1 MVNRFTVAYCD
12 KESFYSLFVIAVLK
26 KIGKRLVG
34 GWRRGPGQPLHRSC
48 QQISDLLV
56 WKKATLHLQICT
68 RVRRCKRRDVGTC
81 SRDGTFHFP
90 GSALSYSYR
99 GTADMNDGGARG
111 SLPHGLLHLSQS
123 SVVSVLAPSVHTRST
138 TTLTGAGDQ
147 SSKLP
152 ECTGSRVKN
161 FHTSNNCKP
170 GAALEE
176 RERPTLPQWRARKE
190 EQWRKRGVW
199 PASAAQ
205 KPVAGISPRFGSA
218 TLPIQRLVRLVLDHT
233 SFSKLIHRTLP
244 SSTYSSLTA
253 TSEIHKSWRWLWKT
267 IIFF

>member
-1 MVNRFTVAYCD
+1 M
-12 KESFYSLFVIAVLK
+12 
-26 KIGKRLVG
+26 VG

-48 QQISDLLV
+48 RQISDLLV

-138 TTLTGAGDQ
+138 HWCWGPKQQTPRMHWEQG
-147 SSKLP
+147 
-152 ECTGSRVKN
+152 
-161 FHTSNNCKP
+161 
-170 GAALEE
+170 EE
-176 RERPTLPQWRARKE
+176 FA
-190 EQWRKRGVW
+190 
-199 PASAAQ
+199 
-205 KPVAGISPRFGSA
+205 
-218 TLPIQRLVRLVLDHT
+218 
-233 SFSKLIHRTLP
+233 
-244 SSTYSSLTA
+244 
-253 TSEIHKSWRWLWKT
+253 HKQQLQTRSCS
-267 IIFF
+267 